1 MSTAQDHLLDELRMA
16 AEGGRVRTSPFLA
29 EERAS
34 ALRHALRALG
44 VACHVQGGVAGAHR
58 RVITVRPDGVP
69 DADVTLVA
77 VGISAPI
84 EPEDLHAR
92 LLEQG
97 VDDDALGDCLNTE
110 EGPACII
117 RSSEAD
123 GLPMHLV
130 ADGQERPLMRWPLD
144 ALPQGR
150 ERTFDRVVASL
161 RADVIGAAAFGASRT
176 WFAKGI
182 RAGHVRIDGSTV
194 GKAATLEA
202 GSELWAEG
210 LGRATLVQTHGLT
223 KRGNVRVTLHVE
235 TPPSPR

>member
-34 ALRHALRALG
+34 ALRHALRALD

-58 RVITVRPDGVP
+58 RLITVRPDGVP
-69 DADVTLVA
+69 DADVALVA

-84 EPEDLHAR
+84 EPDDLRAR

-97 VDDDALGDCLNTE
+97 VNDDALGDCLNTE